1 METYPLGGQI
11 AQSGQGSNPL
21 VRGVKDAEVLKV
33 VATVTDEQFAARAL
47 VRDWARNATSGPG
60 GTAAIRDVEQGK
72 TDAWRPVFSRLAELG
87 IFGVAIPEE
96 SGGAGGS
103 IEDLCA
109 MVEEAAKALVPGPVA
124 TTALATLVV
133 SDPDLLGALASGER
147 FAGLALEGEI
157 EFDGAT
163 SKASGTLPFALG
175 VAEGA
180 VLLAP
185 ADGKWLLIDTGGA
198 GVQIEPLAASD
209 FSRPLARV
217 VLNSATATVVSD
229 TRARVEELAAT
240 VLAAEAAGITR
251 WSLETAVDYAKV
263 REQFGKPIG
272 SFQAIKHICAEMLC
286 RAEQAEVAAAD
297 AARAAAEGDESQ
309 FSIAAALAASTG
321 IAAVKANVKDCIQ
334 VLGGIGCTWE
344 HDAHLYLRRA
354 HAIGRFL
361 GGAETWLR
369 RITALT
375 QAGVRRRLEIDLT
388 EVEDRRAEIAA
399 AVAQIAELPEEK
411 RQAALA
417 EAGLQAPHWPAPY
430 GRGAGPAEQ
439 LLIDQELTAAGV
451 ARPDLVI
458 GWWAA
463 PTILEHGTP
472 EQVERFVPGTT
483 RGEFLWCQL
492 FSEPGAGSDLASLRT
507 KAVRT
512 EGGWNLTGQKVW
524 TSAAHKAKWGVCLAR
539 TDPDAPKHKGITY
552 FLVEMSSPG
561 IEIRPLREITGDSLF
576 NEVFLDNVF
585 VPDELV
591 VGEVNDGWRLARTT
605 LANERVAMANGTAL
619 GNPMEEL
626 LELLAELDLDA
637 AQQDRLGRLIVTAQ
651 TGALLDQRIAQLAV
665 GGQDPGAQSSVRK
678 LIGVRYRQALA
689 EFTMDVSEG
698 GGLVDRR
705 ADGDRAVF
713 DFLNTRCLTIA
724 GGTEQILLTVAAERL
739 LGLPR

>member
-1 METYPLGGQI
+1 M
-11 AQSGQGSNPL
+11 
-21 VRGVKDAEVLKV
+21 

-47 VRDWARNATSGPG
+47 VRDWARNSTSGPG
-60 GTAAIRDVEQGK
+60 GTTAIRDVEQGK
-72 TDAWRPVFSRLAELG
+72 PDAWRPVYSRLAELG

-96 SGGAGGS
+96 LGGAGGS

-124 TTALATLVV
+124 TTALATVV
-133 SDPDLLGALASGER
+133 LSEAGSAPELLGALAAGER
-147 FAGLALEGEI
+147 FAGLALEGDV
-157 EFDGAT
+157 EFDGTT

-175 VAEGA
+175 VADGA

-185 ADGKWLLIDTGGA
+185 TGGKWLLIDTGA
-198 GVQIEPLAASD
+198 EGVQIEPLAPSD

-217 VLNSATATVVSD
+217 VLSAAPATAVSD
-229 TRARVEELAAT
+229 TRTRVEELAAT

-375 QAGVRRRLEIDLT
+375 QAGVRRRLGIDLT
-388 EVEDRRAEIAA
+388 EVEDQRAEIAA
-399 AVAQIAELPEEK
+399 AVARIAELPEDQ

-439 LLIDQELTAAGV
+439 LLIDQELAAAGV

-626 LELLAELDLDA
+626 LELLAALDLDTA
-637 AQQDRLGRLIVTAQ
+637 AQDRLGRLIVTAQ

-689 EFTMDVSEG
+689 EFTMDSSEG

>member
-1 METYPLGGQI
+1 M
-11 AQSGQGSNPL
+11 
-21 VRGVKDAEVLKV
+21 

-47 VRDWARNATSGPG
+47 VRDWARNSTSGPG

-72 TDAWRPVFSRLAELG
+72 SDAWRPVFSRLAELG

-96 SGGAGGS
+96 FGGADGS

-133 SDPDLLGALASGER
+133 SDPELLGALASGER
-147 FAGLALEGEI
+147 FAGLALEGDI
-157 EFDGAT
+157 EFDAAT
-163 SKASGTLPFALG
+163 SKASGTLAFALG
-175 VAEGA
+175 VADGA

-185 ADGKWLLIDTGGA
+185 AGEKWLLIDTDGE
-198 GVQIEPLAASD
+198 GVQIEPLQASD

-217 VLNSATATVVSD
+217 ALNSAPATVVSD
-229 TRARVEELAAT
+229 TRERVEELAAT
-240 VLAAEAAGITR
+240 LLAAEAAGITR

-375 QAGVRRRLEIDLT
+375 QAGVRRRLGIDLT
-388 EVEDRRAEIAA
+388 EVEDQRQEIAA
-399 AVAQIAELPEEK
+399 AVAQIAGLPEEK

-439 LLIDQELTAAGV
+439 LLIDQELAAAGV

-512 EGGWNLTGQKVW
+512 DGGWHLTGQKVW

-619 GNPMEEL
+619 GNPMEQL
-626 LELLAELDLDA
+626 LEVLAELDLDA
-637 AQQDRLGRLIVTAQ
+637 AEQDRLGRLIVTAQ

-689 EFTMDVSEG
+689 EYTMDVFDG
-698 GGLVDRR
+698 GGLVHNQ
-705 ADGDRAVF
+705 AVF

>member
-1 METYPLGGQI
+1 M
-11 AQSGQGSNPL
+11 
-21 VRGVKDAEVLKV
+21 

-60 GTAAIRDVEQGK
+60 GTAAIRDVEQGEP
-72 TDAWRPVFSRLAELG
+72 DAWRPVFSRLTELG

-103 IEDLCA
+103 VEDLCA
-109 MVEEAAKALVPGPVA
+109 MVEEAAKALIPGPVA

-133 SDPDLLGALASGER
+133 AAPELLEALAGGER
-147 FAGLALEGEI
+147 FAGLALDGDVR
-157 EFDGAT
+157 FDGAAST
-163 SKASGTLPFALG
+163 ASGTLPFALG
-175 VAEGA
+175 VADGA

-185 ADGKWLLIDTGGA
+185 ADGKWLLVDTAGE
-198 GVQIEPLAASD
+198 GVQLEPLQATD

-217 VLNSATATVVSD
+217 VLSSAPATLVSED
-229 TRARVEELAAT
+229 GARVAELAAT

-251 WSLETAVDYAKV
+251 WALETAVDYAKV

-272 SFQAIKHICAEMLC
+272 SFQAIKHLCAEMLC

-309 FSIAAALAASTG
+309 FSIAAALAASTC
-321 IAAVKANVKDCIQ
+321 ITAVKANVKDCIQ

-361 GGAETWLR
+361 GGAERWQR

-375 QAGVRRRLEIDLT
+375 QDGVRRRLSIDLT
-388 EVEDRRAEIAA
+388 EVESRRAEIAA
-399 AVAQIAELPEEK
+399 AVAEIAELPAEK
-411 RQAALA
+411 RQVGLA
-417 EAGLQAPHWPAPY
+417 EAGLQAPHWPKPY
-430 GRGAGPAEQ
+430 GRAASPAEQ
-439 LLIDQELTAAGV
+439 LLIDQELAAAGV
-451 ARPDLVI
+451 ERPDLVI

-472 EQVERFVPGTT
+472 EQIEQFVPGTL

-507 KAVRT
+507 KAVRGD
-512 EGGWNLTGQKVW
+512 GGWLLTGQKVW
-524 TSAAHKAKWGVCLAR
+524 TSAAHKARWGVCLAR
-539 TDPDAPKHKGITY
+539 TNPDVPKHKGITY
-552 FLVEMSSPG
+552 FLVDMKSPG
-561 IEIRPLREITGDSLF
+561 IDIRPLREITGDSLF

-585 VPDELV
+585 VPDEMV

-626 LELLAELDLDA
+626 LKLLAARDLDVA
-637 AQQDRLGRLIVTAQ
+637 EQDRLARLIILAQ

-689 EFTMDVSEG
+689 EFTMDVAEG

-705 ADGDRAVF
+705 ADGDPAVF

>member
-1 METYPLGGQI
+1 M
-11 AQSGQGSNPL
+11 
-21 VRGVKDAEVLKV
+21 

-60 GTAAIRDVEQGK
+60 GTTAIRDVEQGK
-72 TDAWRPVFSRLAELG
+72 PDAWRPVFSRLAELG

-96 SGGAGGS
+96 TGGAGGS

-109 MVEEAAKALVPGPVA
+109 MVEEAAKALIPGPVA

-133 SDPDLLGALASGER
+133 TDPELLEVLAAGER
-147 FAGLALEGEI
+147 FAGLALEGDVR
-157 EFDGAT
+157 FDAAT
-163 SKASGTLPFALG
+163 STASGTLSYALG
-175 VAEGA
+175 VADGA

-185 ADGKWLLIDTGGA
+185 ADGEWLLIDAGGE
-198 GVQIEPLAASD
+198 GVLLEPLQAAD

-217 VLNSATATVVSD
+217 VLSSAPATVVSENGG
-229 TRARVEELAAT
+229 RVEELAAT
-240 VLAAEAAGITR
+240 VLSAEAAGITR
-251 WSLETAVDYAKV
+251 WALETAVDYAKV

-272 SFQAIKHICAEMLC
+272 SFQAIKHLCAEMLC
-286 RAEQAEVAAAD
+286 RAEQAEVAASD
-297 AARAAAEGDESQ
+297 AARAAADGDESQ
-309 FSIAAALAASTG
+309 FSIAAALAASTC
-321 IAAVKANVKDCIQ
+321 ITAVKANVKDCIQ

-354 HAIGRFL
+354 HAVGRFL
-361 GGAETWLR
+361 GGPERWLR

-375 QAGVRRRLEIDLT
+375 QDGVRRRLSIDLT
-388 EVEDRRAEIAA
+388 EVESSRAEIAA
-399 AVAQIAELPEEK
+399 AVAEIAELPAEK
-411 RQAALA
+411 RQVGLA
-417 EAGLQAPHWPAPY
+417 EAGLQAPHWPKPY
-430 GRGAGPAEQ
+430 GRAASPAEQ
-439 LLIDQELTAAGV
+439 LLIDQELAAAGV
-451 ARPDLVI
+451 ERPDLVI

-472 EQVERFVPGTT
+472 EQIEQFVPGTL

-507 KAVRT
+507 KAVRG
-512 EGGWNLTGQKVW
+512 EGGWLLTGQKVW
-524 TSAAHKAKWGVCLAR
+524 TSAAHKARWGVCLAR

-552 FLVEMSSPG
+552 FLVDMKSPG
-561 IEIRPLREITGDSLF
+561 IDIRPLREITGDSLF
-576 NEVFLDNVF
+576 NEVFLDNMF
-585 VPDELV
+585 VPDEMV

-626 LELLAELDLDA
+626 LALLAARDLDVA
-637 AQQDRLGRLIVTAQ
+637 EQDRLARLIILAQ

-689 EFTMDVSEG
+689 EFTMDAAPG

-705 ADGDRAVF
+705 TDDDRAVF

>member
-1 METYPLGGQI
+1 M
-11 AQSGQGSNPL
+11 
-21 VRGVKDAEVLKV
+21 

-47 VRDWARNATSGPG
+47 VRDWARNSTSGPG

-72 TDAWRPVFSRLAELG
+72 SDAWRPVFSRLAELG

-96 SGGAGGS
+96 LGGADGS

-124 TTALATLVV
+124 TTALATLVI
-133 SDPDLLGALASGER
+133 SDPELLGALASGER
-147 FAGLALEGEI
+147 FAGLALEGDV

-163 SKASGTLPFALG
+163 STASGTLPFALG

-198 GVQIEPLAASD
+198 GVQVEPLTAGD

-217 VLNSATATVVSD
+217 VLNSAPATVVSD

-375 QAGVRRRLEIDLT
+375 QAGVRRRLGIDLT
-388 EVEDRRAEIAA
+388 EVEDQRAEIAA
-399 AVAQIAELPEEK
+399 AVAQIARLPEEK

-417 EAGLQAPHWPAPY
+417 EAGLQAPHWPPPY

-439 LLIDQELTAAGV
+439 LLIDQELAAAGV

-512 EGGWNLTGQKVW
+512 DGGWNLTGQKVW

-626 LELLAELDLDA
+626 LEVLAELDLDA
-637 AQQDRLGRLIVTAQ
+637 AEQDRLGRLIVTAQ

>member
-1 METYPLGGQI
+1 M
-11 AQSGQGSNPL
+11 
-21 VRGVKDAEVLKV
+21 

-47 VRDWARNATSGPG
+47 VRDWARNSTSGPG
-60 GTAAIRDVEQGK
+60 GTTAIRDVEQGK
-72 TDAWRPVFSRLAELG
+72 PDAWRPVYSRLAELG

-96 SGGAGGS
+96 LGGAGGS

-124 TTALATLVV
+124 TTALATVV
-133 SDPDLLGALASGER
+133 LSEAGSDPELLGALAAGER
-147 FAGLALEGEI
+147 FAGLALEGDV
-157 EFDGAT
+157 EFDGTT
-163 SKASGTLPFALG
+163 SKASGTLSFALG
-175 VAEGA
+175 VADGA

-185 ADGKWLLIDTGGA
+185 AGGKWLLIDTGA
-198 GVQIEPLAASD
+198 EGVQIEPLTGSD

-217 VLNSATATVVSD
+217 VLSAAPAIAVSD
-229 TRARVEELAAT
+229 TRTRVEELAAT

-251 WSLETAVDYAKV
+251 WSLETAADYAKV

-375 QAGVRRRLEIDLT
+375 QAGVRRRLGIDLT
-388 EVEDRRAEIAA
+388 EVEDQRAEIAA
-399 AVAQIAELPEEK
+399 AVARIAELPEDQ

-439 LLIDQELTAAGV
+439 LLIDQELAAAGV

-637 AQQDRLGRLIVTAQ
+637 AAQDRLGRLIVTAQ

-689 EFTMDVSEG
+689 EFTMDSSEG

>member
-1 METYPLGGQI
+1 M
-11 AQSGQGSNPL
+11 
-21 VRGVKDAEVLKV
+21 

-72 TDAWRPVFSRLAELG
+72 PDAWRPVFSRLAELG

-96 SGGAGGS
+96 AGGAGGS

-109 MVEEAAKALVPGPVA
+109 MVEEAAKALIPGPVA

-133 SDPDLLGALASGER
+133 TDPELLEALAAGER
-147 FAGLALEGEI
+147 FAGLALEGDVR
-157 EFDGAT
+157 FDGTT
-163 SKASGTLPFALG
+163 SKASGTLPLALG
-175 VAEGA
+175 AAEGG
-180 VLLAP
+180 VVLAP
-185 ADGKWLLIDTGGA
+185 ADGKWLLIDADGE
-198 GVQIEPLAASD
+198 GVQVEPLQAAD

-217 VLNSATATVVSD
+217 VLSSAPATVVSENGG
-229 TRARVEELAAT
+229 RVEELAAT
-240 VLAAEAAGITR
+240 VLSAEAAGITR
-251 WSLETAVDYAKV
+251 WALETAVDYAKV

-272 SFQAIKHICAEMLC
+272 SFQAIKHLCAEMLC

-297 AARAAAEGDESQ
+297 AARAAADGDESQ
-309 FSIAAALAASTG
+309 FSIAAALAASTC
-321 IAAVKANVKDCIQ
+321 ITAVKANVKDCIQ

-361 GGAETWLR
+361 GGPERWLR
-369 RITALT
+369 RLTALT
-375 QAGVRRRLEIDLT
+375 QDGVRRRLSIDLT
-388 EVEDRRAEIAA
+388 EVESSRAEIAA
-399 AVAQIAELPEEK
+399 AVAEVAELPAEK
-411 RQAALA
+411 RQVGLA
-417 EAGLQAPHWPAPY
+417 EAGLQAPHWPKPY
-430 GRGAGPAEQ
+430 GRAASPAEQ
-439 LLIDQELTAAGV
+439 LLIDQELAAAGV
-451 ARPDLVI
+451 ERPDLVI

-472 EQVERFVPGTT
+472 AQIEQFVPGTL

-512 EGGWNLTGQKVW
+512 DGGWNLTGQKVW
-524 TSAAHKAKWGVCLAR
+524 TSAAHKARWGVCLAR
-539 TDPDAPKHKGITY
+539 TDPDVPKHKGITY
-552 FLVEMSSPG
+552 FLVDMKSPG
-561 IEIRPLREITGDSLF
+561 IDIRPLREITGDSLF

-585 VPDELV
+585 VPDEMV

-626 LELLAELDLDA
+626 LNLLAATDLDVA
-637 AQQDRLGRLIVTAQ
+637 GQDRLARLIILAQ

-689 EFTMDVSEG
+689 EFTMDAAEG

-705 ADGDRAVF
+705 AADDRAVF